1 MAGESASTRYSL
13 SSCREM
19 LTVCIGFH
27 HSAGL
32 GSSFEILQGER
43 ALLELISSFLLQP
56 PHHIDDIFV
65 SHLTGSGV
73 ELLEDRRF
81 ARRGTWNSSTFR
93 SDLSCAGLRK
103 VYSGLVRWK
112 VCCTGQSFAI
122 GVVACNR
129 ISDFKKDKSMDWP
142 FVRDGF
148 GSGFGL
154 IKSDG
159 KLVVAQEL
167 YSASQ
172 WSYGS
177 TYGQCSYD
185 DSRVPVNSDTTNFA
199 VVLDMDRARV
209 SFEADDASIPGA
221 SIEGIDTDNPY
232 RFITSL
238 PDRDSAAVI
247 VQ

>member
-1 MAGESASTRYSL
+1 MVGDVASTHYSL
-13 SSCREM
+13 SSCHEM
-19 LTVCIGFH
+19 STVCIGFH
-27 HSAGL
+27 HRAGS

-43 ALLELISSFLLQP
+43 ALLDLISSFLLQP
-56 PHHIDDIFV
+56 PDSIHDIFV
-65 SHLTGSGV
+65 THLTGRGV
-73 ELLEDRRF
+73 ELLSDRRF
-81 ARRGTWNSSTFR
+81 ARRGNLNSSTYR
-93 SDLSCAGLRK
+93 SDLSCAGMRK

-112 VCCTGQSFAI
+112 VCCTGPSFAL
-122 GVVACNR
+122 GVIACNR
-129 ISDFKKDKSMDWP
+129 ITDFKKDKSMDWP

-154 IKSDG
+154 IKSKG
-159 KLVVAQEL
+159 KFMVAKEL

-185 DSRVPVNSDTTNFA
+185 DSRVHVDPDATNFA

-209 SFEADDASIPGA
+209 SFEADDVGIPGA
-221 SIEGIDTDNPY
+221 SIEGIDKDNAY

-238 PDRDSAAVI
+238 PDRNSTAAI
-247 VQ
+247 VE